1 MQLKTL
7 EGYKLPEK
15 FRSPISTVM
24 GSNYFWVDKLQV
36 LFYSLVLMPSLS
48 NDVHCPLLDV

>member
-15 FRSPISTVM
+15 FRSPHLNCHGKQLFLAGQTTSP
-24 GSNYFWVDKLQV
+24 V
-36 LFYSLVLMPSLS
+36 LFPRPNAIS
-48 NDVHCPLLDV
+48 